1 MRRFRS
7 SDFGPFDFGSLEVR
21 PSVLSSAALA
31 AALVLAG
38 CSRPQMPEHDKPPQ
52 PQATAPAATAGAR
65 PGALADSIQRPID
78 RAEAAQ
84 SESAAAAERQR
95 EVIDAAT
102 GN

>member
-7 SDFGPFDFGSLEVR
+7 SDFGSLEVR

-38 CSRPQMPEHDKPPQ
+38 CSRPQMPEHDKPPE
-52 PQATAPAATAGAR
+52 PQAESPAATAGTEANR
-65 PGALADSIQRPID
+65 GALAESIQRPID

-84 SESAAAAERQR
+84 AESAAAERQR
-95 EVIDAAT
+95 EAIDAAT